1 MGKYGFSFSWKRAL
15 GITAAKQK
23 FARETGIPTSVN
35 GIERKVGRS
44 VIKWTG
50 WVLFILGWVLFIL
63 LMILFMLI
71 ILIFVPSIDDDPHP
85 YVYEKGLVYIWLGS
99 LLFSVLLIIVGKYHR
114 KHKP

>member
-23 FARETGIPTSVN
+23 CARETGIPTSVN

-50 WVLFILGWVLFIL
+50 WVLFIL
-63 LMILFMLI
+63 LMIPFMLI
-71 ILIFVPSIDDDPHP
+71 LIAEPSFDNDCHP
-85 YVYEKGLVYIWLGS
+85 YVWGKGLVYTWLGS

>member
-1 MGKYGFSFSWKRAL
+1 MGKQGFSFSWKRAL

-50 WVLFILGWVLFIL
+50 WVLFIL
-63 LMILFMLI
+63 LMIPFMLI
-71 ILIFVPSIDDDPHP
+71 LIAEPSFDNDCHP
-85 YVYEKGLVYIWLGS
+85 YVWEKGLVYTWLGS
-99 LLFSVLLIIVGKYHR
+99 LLFSELLIIVGKQHR